1 MKRRIIIGLGLFLL
15 RILASTWRIHVRGEH
30 PSSQRGIIIVWH
42 GHMLCVWKY
51 FAHRSMAGLTSH
63 SKDGDVLATLL
74 STWNYTVLRGSS
86 SKGGAEVLEQ
96 IISTAKEQTVIITP
110 DGPRG
115 PAYVPKAGAF
125 VAAQRSET
133 MLYPCRVHLQKAYFL
148 QSWDSFA
155 IPFPFSQCTVE
166 FLEPIHIA
174 KEADRE
180 TITALME
187 ETAKKMNSNM

>member
-1 MKRRIIIGLGLFLL
+1 MKRRLIIRLGLILL
-15 RILASTWRIHVRGEH
+15 RLLASTWRIQVQGKI
-30 PSSQRGIIIVWH
+30 PSSENGIIIVWH
-42 GHMLCVWKY
+42 GQMLCVWKY

-74 STWNYTVLRGSS
+74 SAWNYSVLRGSS

-115 PAYVPKAGAF
+115 PANVAKAGAF

-133 MLYPCRVHLQKAYFL
+133 LLYPCRVHLKKAHYL
-148 QSWDSFA
+148 RSWDSFA
-155 IPFPFSQCTVE
+155 IPFPFSQCTIE

-180 TITALME
+180 TITVLME
-187 ETAKKMNSNM
+187 ETAKKMNRNM